1 MDSTRAI
8 EIEPAGDAPRLIG
21 DVRAYWAG
29 KCSGGRLPAREQ
41 IKPCELKAWLP
52 HILLVDAEAGHADFR
67 YRLVGSA
74 IAPDFRVPPT
84 GRLMS
89 DVLAPFGADSVAET
103 LRIYRRVADGAK
115 PLRIKGSGDWFAQG
129 AKTFDAVL
137 APLSDDGVRV
147 NMIFG
152 AFVFAWDKSRRAPY
166 ESPLAAALKA

>member
-1 MDSTRAI
+1 MDSKRAI
-8 EIEPAGDAPRLIG
+8 EIEPAGDAPRLIR

-29 KCSGGRLPAREQ
+29 KCAAGRLPAREQ
-41 IKPCELKAWLP
+41 IKPTELKAWLP
-52 HILLVDAEAGHADFR
+52 HILLVDAEADYADFR

-74 IAPDFRVPPT
+74 IAQDFRLPPT

-103 LRIYRRVADGAK
+103 LRIYRRVAEGAA
-115 PLRIKGSGDWFAQG
+115 PLRIRGSGDWFSQG
-129 AKTFDAVL
+129 AKTFDAIL

-152 AFVFAWDKSRRAPY
+152 AFVFVWDKARRENPL
-166 ESPLAAALKA
+166 SLLAAR

>member
-1 MDSTRAI
+1 MDGKRAI
-8 EIEPAGDAPRLIG
+8 EIEPAGETPRLIG

-29 KCSGGRLPAREQ
+29 KCVGGRLPAREQ
-41 IKPCELKAWLP
+41 IKPTELKAWLP
-52 HILLVDAEAGHADFR
+52 HILLVDVEAGYVDFR

-74 IAPDFRVPPT
+74 IAQDFRMPPT

-89 DVLAPFGADSVAET
+89 DVLSPFGAESVAET
-103 LRIYRRVADGAK
+103 LRIYRRVAEGAA
-115 PLRIKGSGDWFAQG
+115 PLRIRGSGDWFSQG

-152 AFVFAWDKSRRAPY
+152 AFVFAWDEARRAPY
-166 ESPLAAALKA
+166 ESPLVSALKA